1 MQEYASVFS
10 SCSSCLISRFDLVLI
25 LAIVMVCV
33 VVCVCVYVLV
43 LTYIKV
49 AQLKRKLLDVI
60 MPKDPLSSS

>member
-10 SCSSCLISRFDLVLI
+10 SSSSCLISRFDLVLL
-25 LAIVMVCV
+25 LAIVMVMVCA
-33 VVCVCVYVLV
+33 CVCVWV